1 MKNEK
6 IKYQKNLE
14 TQSDPNIG
22 KRILKIS
29 NTPTNSNPTE
39 AKKSKI
45 KNQKSKIKKS
55 KLEKILRPDLI
66 PT

>member
-29 NTPTNSNPTE
+29 NTPTSTNPTGG
-39 AKKSKI
+39 
-45 KNQKSKIKKS
+45 KSKIKKS
-55 KLEKILRPDLI
+55 KIKKILTPDPI

>member
-1 MKNEK
+1 MKKETIGAKKSKKKWEKKRKMKNEK

-39 AKKSKI
+39 AKNK
-45 KNQKSKIKKS
+45 
-55 KLEKILRPDLI
+55 
-66 PT
+66 